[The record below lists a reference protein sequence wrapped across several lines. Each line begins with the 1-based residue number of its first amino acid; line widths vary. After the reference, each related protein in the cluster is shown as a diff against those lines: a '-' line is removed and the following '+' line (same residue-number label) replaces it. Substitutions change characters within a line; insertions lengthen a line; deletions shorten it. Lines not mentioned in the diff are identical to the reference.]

1 MTLDEFIKEVDEMRK
16 LQNWYF
22 QNKNKA
28 SLRDAKVQ
36 EKIVDKMI
44 YDYKVERINTSN
56 QFRNMERITNILMYS
71 LPPAFLGSAI
81 TWLANRKKSKND
93 FLNDLQDSINRLVD
107 ENKKLL
113 EKVLA
118 LQSENI
124 NLLNNQET
132 MKLELNKLRSDN
144 QKLLQQVKELK
155 LKIERK

>member
-1 MTLDEFIKEVDEMRK
+1 
-16 LQNWYF
+16 
-22 QNKNKA
+22 
-28 SLRDAKVQ
+28 
-36 EKIVDKMI
+36 
-44 YDYKVERINTSN
+44 
-56 QFRNMERITNILMYS
+56 MYS
-71 LPPAFLGSAI
+71 LPPTFLGSVI
-81 TWLANRKKSKND
+81 TWLGNRKKSKND

>member
-1 MTLDEFIKEVDEMRK
+1 M
-16 LQNWYF
+16 
-22 QNKNKA
+22 
-28 SLRDAKVQ
+28 
-36 EKIVDKMI
+36 
-44 YDYKVERINTSN
+44 
-56 QFRNMERITNILMYS
+56 
-71 LPPAFLGSAI
+71 
-81 TWLANRKKSKND
+81 
-93 FLNDLQDSINRLVD
+93 QDSINRLVD

>member
-1 MTLDEFIKEVDEMRK
+1 
-16 LQNWYF
+16 
-22 QNKNKA
+22 
-28 SLRDAKVQ
+28 
-36 EKIVDKMI
+36 
-44 YDYKVERINTSN
+44 
-56 QFRNMERITNILMYS
+56 MYS

-155 LKIERK
+155 LKIEKK